1 MTFIATF
8 RRLASHCRNPLAVR
22 KLRLATGLTIF
33 VYVTLHLVDHAL
45 LNISVSAAD
54 AMLSLQVWIWQG
66 VLGTIALY
74 VALATHASLGLWALY
89 ERRHFGWTMTE
100 VVQLVLGLSIP
111 VLLSARSHRRGRRRS
126 AQAEPGRTGQLVCLA
141 LKQFRSS

>member
-1 MTFIATF
+1 MRFIATF

-33 VYVTLHLVDHAL
+33 VYVVLHLVDHAL

-74 VALATHASLGLWALY
+74 FALAAHASLGIWAFY
-89 ERRHFGWTMTE
+89 ERRHFGWTMRRNGPACAASQHSRAAERPVTPTWSTPICASRARTDWTI
-100 VVQLVLGLSIP
+100 GLP
-111 VLLSARSHRRGRRRS
+111 RA
-126 AQAEPGRTGQLVCLA
+126 
-141 LKQFRSS
+141 